1 MLNVH
6 YNDVT
11 INSDV
16 IVVSYRA
23 MFQNGQV
30 GFKWAISLERKSFQV
45 STSWFKHTTFRS
57 GRNSLSGESMG
68 GREGGASAS
77 HKECRDDTLMLEYLY
92 TLNGL
97 EVTSLQECSVCL

>member
-1 MLNVH
+1 MLHEMEDIVFTPFSHHSRKMFAPCILNVTDSFRTFLTRTVHVNVH

-45 STSWFKHTTFRS
+45 STS
-57 GRNSLSGESMG
+57 
-68 GREGGASAS
+68 
-77 HKECRDDTLMLEYLY
+77 
-92 TLNGL
+92 
-97 EVTSLQECSVCL
+97 